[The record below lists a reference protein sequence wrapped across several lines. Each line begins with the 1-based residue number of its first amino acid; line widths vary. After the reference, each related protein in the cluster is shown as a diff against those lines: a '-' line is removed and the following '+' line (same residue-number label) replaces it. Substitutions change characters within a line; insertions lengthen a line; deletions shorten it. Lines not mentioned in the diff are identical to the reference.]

1 MIPCLGIV
9 SLFRYFFW
17 EIFGILSKS
26 HFTNVATWKHPKREV
41 IVASRFFDSF
51 FKLYFF
57 KSRRL
62 STESETENRGSVSIG
77 LRVGFDSNHR
87 SRSARLSAVFL
98 QTRGHRRTARMR
110 GTKRALYRERSGESL
125 HITQY
130 GSRGNLDFL
139 QYRSVVLKQR
149 RSSLLEK
156 MQMKGLTPAWAKL
169 IHTAAV
175 RYPPGTTGPRANTLQ

>member
-1 MIPCLGIV
+1 MLHDFLILFLNCIFLNLGV
-9 SLFRYFFW
+9 FPQSL
-17 EIFGILSKS
+17 KQ
-26 HFTNVATWKHPKREV
+26 K
-41 IVASRFFDSF
+41 
-51 FKLYFF
+51 
-57 KSRRL
+57 
-62 STESETENRGSVSIG
+62 TEDPYPSVS
-77 LRVGFDSNHR
+77 VSDSNHR

-110 GTKRALYRERSGESL
+110 GKKRALYRERSGESL